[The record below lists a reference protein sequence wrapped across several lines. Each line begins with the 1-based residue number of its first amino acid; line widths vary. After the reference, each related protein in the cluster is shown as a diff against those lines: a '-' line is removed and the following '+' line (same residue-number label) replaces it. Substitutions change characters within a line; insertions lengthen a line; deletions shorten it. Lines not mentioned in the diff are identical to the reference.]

1 MELDYTNGVMVESIG
16 VTGLIRNF
24 MVSGYT
30 NGEMEKCTRGNTQMI
45 KSTVTEYI
53 LYKITELT
61 KAGGLME
68 NNMVLDHLYLRTG
81 RVDKLKI
88 KKESGKMVRE
98 LCGLRILK

>member
-1 MELDYTNGVMVESIG
+1 MEESIG

-24 MVSGYT
+24 MVLGYI
-30 NGEMEKCTRGNTQMI
+30 NGKMEKYTWVNTQMI
-45 KSTVTEYI
+45 KNMVTEYI
-53 LYKITELT
+53 LYKITELM

-68 NNMVLDHLYLRTG
+68 NNMVLAHLYLRTG

-88 KKESGKMVRE
+88 KKESGKMERE